1 MLRIATFLS
10 SLLYETYEYIA
21 HYLGERL
28 DCPTHLHVG
37 QSLDEFTNGQTD
49 MAFLCGLLYVHMAR
63 RPHCPIEVIAAPVVQ
78 GQRYQGRPIYFS
90 DVVVHRDSRYTTFD
104 DLQGCIWAY
113 NERASHSGYN
123 IVQYSLLQQGRSPAY
138 FRDMLETG
146 GHIASLQAVLEHKAD
161 ATAID
166 SHVLDVLL
174 TRNPNIAAQVR
185 IISMLG
191 PTAIP
196 PLVIT
201 KSIDERKKQ
210 RMQEVLYNMHQD
222 TEAARMLQRGLI
234 ARLAPIRDE
243 EYDGIRNMWD
253 CVQHS
258 TDAKI
263 V

>member
-1 MLRIATFLS
+1 MLRVATFLS
-10 SLLYETYEYIA
+10 PLLYETYEYIT

-49 MAFLCGLLYVHMAR
+49 MAFLCGLPYVHMAR
-63 RPHCPIEVIAAPVVQ
+63 RPDCPIEVIAAPVVQ

-104 DLQGCIWAY
+104 DLQGCTWAY

-123 IVQYSLLQQGRSPAY
+123 IVQYSLLQQKRTSAY
-138 FRDMLETG
+138 FGSMLETG
-146 GHIASLQAVLEHKAD
+146 GHIASMQAVLERKAD
-161 ATAID
+161 ASAID

-174 TRNPNIAAQVR
+174 ARNPSIAAQVR
-185 IISMLG
+185 IIAMLG

-201 KSIDERKKQ
+201 KSIDKHRKQ
-210 RMQEVLYNMHQD
+210 RIKDVLYSMHHD
-222 TEAARMLQRGLI
+222 AEAARMLQCGLI
-234 ARLAPIRDE
+234 ARLVPIQDE
-243 EYDGIRNMWD
+243 AYDSIRNMYRSQSD
-253 CVQHS
+253 P
-258 TDAKI
+258 
-263 V
+263 